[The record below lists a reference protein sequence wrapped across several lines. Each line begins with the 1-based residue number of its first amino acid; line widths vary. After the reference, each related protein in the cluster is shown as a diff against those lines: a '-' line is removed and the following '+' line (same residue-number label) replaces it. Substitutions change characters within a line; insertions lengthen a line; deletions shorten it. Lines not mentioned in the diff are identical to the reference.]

1 MKDPEVK
8 ALIKLVH
15 PNIVKLKEV
24 IRQSEFMFMIFE
36 LLEKDLGDLLRET
49 IGDFLT
55 EDKIR
60 SIMSQILKGVNYM
73 HKNGYFHRDLKPEN
87 ILIDGDKAKVSDF
100 GLIRKINT
108 FNPMTE
114 YVSTRWYRAP
124 EWVLRSRYYNYQVD
138 IFALGW
144 IFAELYTLKP
154 IFPGQSELDQVNK
167 ICEILGTPNVEDW
180 REGYELAERR
190 GIMFPIYEK

>member
-124 EWVLRSRYYNYQVD
+124 E
-138 IFALGW
+138 
-144 IFAELYTLKP
+144 
-154 IFPGQSELDQVNK
+154 
-167 ICEILGTPNVEDW
+167 
-180 REGYELAERR
+180 
-190 GIMFPIYEK
+190 

>member
-60 SIMSQILKGVNYM
+60 SIMSQILKGVYYM

-87 ILIDGDKAKVSDF
+87 ILIDGDKALYK
-100 GLIRKINT
+100 
-108 FNPMTE
+108 MME
-114 YVSTRWYRAP
+114 ARAKK
-124 EWVLRSRYYNYQVD
+124 
-138 IFALGW
+138 A
-144 IFAELYTLKP
+144 K
-154 IFPGQSELDQVNK
+154 
-167 ICEILGTPNVEDW
+167 
-180 REGYELAERR
+180 
-190 GIMFPIYEK
+190 